1 MSAGQQAVPANNANN
16 ASNEGAQKKHM
27 SKAAVAIIAV
37 VVVAIIVVVVVA
49 IIVVAGVF
57 GFRAYSDAQYNN
69 AVAACAAASEN
80 VRNATNDYNNLVN
93 GDASEAAALTKKDV
107 KDASTLDALNK
118 ELSVEL
124 PVYEGCVADDTAG
137 FKSATAKLNEQADWY
152 KAYTQSLQ
160 KAVDAVLASKK

>member
-27 SKAAVAIIAV
+27 SKAALAIIAV

-160 KAVDAVLASKK
+160 KAVDAVNASKK

>member
-37 VVVAIIVVVVVA
+37 VVVAIIVV
-49 IIVVAGVF
+49 AGVF

-69 AVAACAAASEN
+69 AAAASEN

-160 KAVDAVLASKK
+160 KAVDAVNASKK

>member
-37 VVVAIIVVVVVA
+37 VVVAIIVV
-49 IIVVAGVF
+49 AGVF

-80 VRNATNDYNNLVN
+80 VRNATNDYKQL
-93 GDASEAAALTKKDV
+93 GQWRCFRSCCAHQ
-107 KDASTLDALNK
+107 
-118 ELSVEL
+118 
-124 PVYEGCVADDTAG
+124 EGCKGCLHAGRPQQGTERGTAG
-137 FKSATAKLNEQADWY
+137 IRRLRS
-152 KAYTQSLQ
+152 
-160 KAVDAVLASKK
+160 